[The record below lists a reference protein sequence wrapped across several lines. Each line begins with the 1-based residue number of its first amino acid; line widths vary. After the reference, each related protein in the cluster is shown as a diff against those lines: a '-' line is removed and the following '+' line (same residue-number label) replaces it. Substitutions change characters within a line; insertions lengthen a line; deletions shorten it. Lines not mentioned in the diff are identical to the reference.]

1 EVRDRDGRWYALRVH
16 PYRTADNRID
26 GAVVVLIDIDQV
38 KRTQEALRES
48 EQRFAR
54 FMQHLPGLAWI
65 KDLGGRYVYAND
77 ATTKAFRAPRAEL
90 YGKTDDEIFPPEAA
104 AQFKENDRR
113 ALASEMGIQTIETL
127 EHEDGVLHH
136 SLVTKF
142 PILGPT
148 GTPVMVG
155 GMAIDNTD
163 RKRAEERFR
172 QVVESAP
179 NAMVMVDAAGRIVLV
194 NAMTEKLFGY
204 RRDELLG

>member
-77 ATTKAFRAPRAEL
+77 ATTKAFRTPRAEL
-90 YGKTDDEIFPPEAA
+90 YGKTDEEVFPPDAA
-104 AQFKENDRR
+104 AQFQVNDRR
-113 ALASEMGIQTIETL
+113 ALASGSAAQAGRTL
-127 EHEDGVLHH
+127 EPE
-136 SLVTKF
+136 
-142 PILGPT
+142 
-148 GTPVMVG
+148 
-155 GMAIDNTD
+155 
-163 RKRAEERFR
+163 
-172 QVVESAP
+172 
-179 NAMVMVDAAGRIVLV
+179 AGRPH
-194 NAMTEKLFGY
+194 
-204 RRDELLG
+204 